1 MAALAAVS
9 NAPAILEVTAHLALA
24 AVVIAHLAL
33 AAVVTAHLA
42 LADTAAAI
50 AALAAAAEAIVV
62 EAVLEAI
69 VAATLAVI
77 AEAATEAVALGV
89 DDKNHRL
96 ESLLPNHS
104 ICKTII
110 AAQPV
115 FQGCR
120 RRKGQPLEQSGGC
133 FVGGSN
139 DGVQLMYVQLVCIA
153 A

>member
-9 NAPAILEVTAHLALA
+9 NAPAILEVTAHQ
-24 AVVIAHLAL
+24 AL
-33 AAVVTAHLA
+33 AAVVTVIAA
-42 LADTAAAI
+42 LADTAAI
-50 AALAAAAEAIVV
+50 VALAAAAAVIVAEV
-62 EAVLEAI
+62 ALEAI
-69 VAATLAVI
+69 VEATQADTV
-77 AEAATEAVALGV
+77 EAATEAVALGV

-133 FVGGSN
+133 FVGGSY

>member
-1 MAALAAVS
+1 MAALAAVA

-24 AVVIAHLAL
+24 AVVTVMA
-33 AAVVTAHLA
+33 A

-50 AALAAAAEAIVV
+50 AALAAVAEAIVV
-62 EAVLEAI
+62 EVVLEAI

-133 FVGGSN
+133 FVGGGN

>member
-1 MAALAAVS
+1 MAALAAVL
-9 NAPAILEVTAHLALA
+9 NVPAILEVTAHQ
-24 AVVIAHLAL
+24 VL
-33 AAVVTAHLA
+33 AAVVTVIAA

-50 AALAAAAEAIVV
+50 VALAAAAAVIVV
-62 EAVLEAI
+62 AAALEAI

-77 AEAATEAVALGV
+77 AEAATAAVALGV

-133 FVGGSN
+133 FVGGGY
-139 DGVQLMYVQLVCIA
+139 DGVQLMCVQLLCIA

>member
-1 MAALAAVS
+1 MAALAAVA
-9 NAPAILEVTAHLALA
+9 NAPAILE
-24 AVVIAHLAL
+24 
-33 AAVVTAHLA
+33 VTAHLA

-50 AALAAAAEAIVV
+50 AALAAVAEAIVV
-62 EAVLEAI
+62 EVVLEAI

-133 FVGGSN
+133 FVGGGN